1 MGISNFFTSIGN
13 LFKGSSSTSGQS
25 NSNSQNNT
33 TTNDHNVNSANVKV
47 TMQIQFECKFPLSFK
62 ATTLQ
67 GQTFNLRQVF
77 ALLKANQE
85 GKNVNDLGVFQDIM
99 QTYPNQSGDTL
110 FQPTVSVITM
120 SSSN

>member
-1 MGISNFFTSIGN
+1 MGIVNFFTGIGN
-13 LFKGSSSTSGQS
+13 LFKGNTPSQTTNTSNHS
-25 NSNSQNNT
+25 NT
-33 TTNDHNVNSANVKV
+33 TTNGPSVNSANVKV

-77 ALLKANQE
+77 ALLKADQE
-85 GKNVNDLGVFQDIM
+85 GKNVNDLMVFQDIM
-99 QTYPNQSGDTL
+99 QEYPNQSGDTL